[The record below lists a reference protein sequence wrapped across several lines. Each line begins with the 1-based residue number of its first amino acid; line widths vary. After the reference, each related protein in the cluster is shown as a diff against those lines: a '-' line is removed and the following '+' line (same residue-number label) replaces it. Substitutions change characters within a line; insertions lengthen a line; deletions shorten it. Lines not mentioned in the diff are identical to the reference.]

1 MDSHMVFFGS
11 GKKKKQVDYYIFGV
25 VTAISF
31 LHVGENIIISWNY
44 REIFTSGLWRGKILF
59 PRHM

>member
-11 GKKKKQVDYYIFGV
+11 GKNKIDYYIFGV
-25 VTAISF
+25 ETAISL
-31 LHVGENIIISWNY
+31 LHTPENIIISWNY
-44 REIFTSGLWRGKILF
+44 QEIFTSGLWRGKILF